1 MENDLI
7 RRSDVLK
14 KTAWLE
20 TDVPTRAA
28 PLRTEII
35 LADDVRSIPA
45 VDAVEVRHGRW
56 RQNDNGTWSCSEC
69 SSWIPDEQHYYARF
83 CLHCGARMGGKEA
96 HNAAD

>member
-14 KTAWLE
+14 KTVWLE

-28 PLRTEII
+28 TLRTEIV

-45 VDAVEVRHGRW
+45 VDAVEVVRCSDCVHFEPFRRHDGFCKIDGMLRE
-56 RQNDNGTWSCSEC
+56 NDF
-69 SSWIPDEQHYYARF
+69 F
-83 CLHCGARMGGKEA
+83 CKYGQRREDGDG
-96 HNAAD
+96 DV